1 MADTKITLTLNGD
14 NSSQIRELHD
24 LQILATFENGNAQ
37 ANISTTEFEFVN
49 DFASAIKD
57 WIDSGTSSGVGIFE
71 GIPVQLRISGD
82 QPTYLAFDGY
92 LDMTDEFEIVDPTT
106 IKAKIKKDSGLQN
119 LEDLASG
126 LTWEFLYQ
134 EGILTNSDMIWIPYI
149 IEEKFDPIA
158 FLLLSLAIYS
168 TAVALVDLI
177 KGIAQSSASGITAII
192 LLGLEIIYALALL
205 AYLITLILDF
215 IAFLV
220 EPIRFHKGMR
230 LKRLLD
236 IGSSH
241 LGYNYNTSI
250 SYLEFDY
257 IVLLP
262 SKDSIDEEGN
272 FIKQD
277 LGITIFESGQGFPG
291 ARDFGYTFGEIL
303 TLVNKTFNAKIAL
316 KNGTIEQH
324 SLNSSWWLQQSSYI
338 MPDVLIETKKY
349 NTEDLSS
356 NRLITFTPDPQDKN
370 IMQNY
375 KGMSYEIVTTPITT
389 SITKNVCLK
398 GLDEISIPYSLGIRK
413 NKSNWLEKLLDLFI
427 IGLNPLFDLVNS
439 IGGSGTTPVPILNTR
454 NGSLKL
460 ESPYVNVPKMLYLLT
475 DGTNQIPFYYHQ
487 QWSAKILYDK
497 YYVYDSFVG
506 TDPNQWIIQEGI
518 KIPFGFKDFLSLI
531 DNSYFYDNNGNQAQI
546 TKIEWSTSQDFAIVD
561 YKYKQVYTTNLQ
573 ETFIEV
579 GGDPA
584 TGENYD

>member
-1 MADTKITLTLNGD
+1 MSDTKITIDLNGD

-24 LQILATFENGNAQ
+24 LQILATFENGNSQ

-57 WIDSGTSSGVGIFE
+57 WIDAGTSSGVGIFE
-71 GIPVQLRISGD
+71 GIPIQLRISDG

-92 LDMTDEFEIVDPTT
+92 LDMTDDFQIVDPTT

-119 LEDLASG
+119 LDDLSSG
-126 LTWEFLYQ
+126 LTWEYLYQ

-149 IEEKFDPIA
+149 IEEKFDFVA
-158 FLLLSLAIYS
+158 FLLLSLSIYS
-168 TAVALVDLI
+168 LTVTLIDLI
-177 KGIAQSSASGITAII
+177 KGIAQSTASGLTAII
-192 LLGLEIIYALALL
+192 LLGLEIIYALAMIV
-205 AYLITLILDF
+205 YLISLINDF
-215 IAFLV
+215 IKFIV
-220 EPIRFHKGMR
+220 QPIRFHKGMR
-230 LKRLLD
+230 LRRLLE
-236 IGSSH
+236 IGSNH
-241 LGYNYNTSI
+241 LNYAYNTTIDEI
-250 SYLEFDY
+250 SNNN

-272 FIKQD
+272 FILQD
-277 LGITIFESGQGFPG
+277 MGGTIFEAGQGFPG

-324 SLNSSWWLQQSSYI
+324 SLNSSWWLQQSTYTI
-338 MPDVLIETKKY
+338 PDILIETKKY

-375 KGMSYEIVTTPITT
+375 KGMSYEIITTPITT

-413 NKSNWLEKLLDLFI
+413 NKANWLEKLLDVFI
-427 IGLNPLFDLVNS
+427 IGLNPLFDLSNA
-439 IGGSGTTPVPILNTR
+439 IGGSSVTPVPILNTR

-460 ESPYVNVPKMLYLLT
+460 ESPYVNVPKMLYLT
-475 DGTNQIPFYYHQ
+475 DDGTNQLPSNYHDV
-487 QWSAKILYDK
+487 WSAKQLYNK

-506 TDPNQWIIQEGI
+506 SNPNQWIIQEGI
-518 KIPFGFKDFLSLI
+518 KIPFGFEDFLSLI
-531 DNSYFYDNNGNQAQI
+531 DNSYFYDNNGNIAQI
-546 TKIEWSTSQDFAIVD
+546 TKIEWSVSQDFAIVD
-561 YKYKQVYTTNLQ
+561 YKYKQVYTTNLK

-579 GGDPA
+579 G
-584 TGENYD
+584 EQYD

>member
-92 LDMTDEFEIVDPTT
+92 LDMTDDFQIVDPTT

-119 LEDLASG
+119 LDDLASG
-126 LTWEFLYQ
+126 LTWEYLYQ

-149 IEEKFDPIA
+149 IEEKFDFVA
-158 FLLLSLAIYS
+158 FLLLNLAIYT
-168 TAVALVDLI
+168 TAVQLVDLV
-177 KGIAQSSASGITAII
+177 KSIAQAIAGGVTS
-192 LLGLEIIYALALL
+192 LLLIAIEIIYALAL
-205 AYLITLILDF
+205 AVILVDMILQWIKF
-215 IAFLV
+215 IV
-220 EPIRFHKGMR
+220 EPIRFHKGIR
-230 LKRLLD
+230 LKRLLE

-250 SYLEFDY
+250 SYLMFDY

-272 FIKQD
+272 FILQD
-277 LGITIFESGQGFPG
+277 IGGTIFESGQGFPG

-324 SLNSSWWLQQSSYI
+324 SLNSSWWLQQSTYT
-338 MPDVLIETKKY
+338 MPEVLIETKKY
-349 NTEDLSS
+349 NTEDLAS

-375 KGMSYEIVTTPITT
+375 KGMSYEIITTPITT

-398 GLDEISIPYSLGIRK
+398 GLDEISIPYALGIRK
-413 NKSNWLEKLLDLFI
+413 NKTTWLEKLLD
-427 IGLNPLFDLVNS
+427 
-439 IGGSGTTPVPILNTR
+439 
-454 NGSLKL
+454 
-460 ESPYVNVPKMLYLLT
+460 
-475 DGTNQIPFYYHQ
+475 
-487 QWSAKILYDK
+487 
-497 YYVYDSFVG
+497 
-506 TDPNQWIIQEGI
+506 
-518 KIPFGFKDFLSLI
+518 
-531 DNSYFYDNNGNQAQI
+531 
-546 TKIEWSTSQDFAIVD
+546 
-561 YKYKQVYTTNLQ
+561 
-573 ETFIEV
+573 
-579 GGDPA
+579 
-584 TGENYD
+584 